1 MKQIFLFLF
10 LALLP
15 TVTAFDCS
23 SVSDTK
29 TCEEVLSLRL
39 NETQEEYLL
48 ADLVYPYDSPTYDFI
63 ADYNRAIQV
72 TTSPENTTIYSST
85 YIKNTWMSF
94 LTIFPAIYEDDILYV
109 PAQTNILSAYS
120 YDIEIPKTAAS
131 GDCKTKYNVLQ
142 NQSTV
147 SISVNGKK
155 QAEGTDAT
163 ISITE
168 DSTITAQL
176 DILFSLGVEHWKEK
190 KYCCSY
196 KKGKC
201 KTWCTKCEYDSTEK
215 KQDSLTISESK
226 SVQFYDKQPFAD
238 LIVTNQYYNTTKG
251 NFSAVNY
258 TFLNLSFANAYFL
271 EQKKQYSI
279 VFEKKP
285 YYFITLQAENIITRK
300 SFNINIDNNTFFV
313 KNTDDCT
320 LFASN
325 YFFNYSAPCDL
336 TVQQEIVPEF
346 EITERDSNLILFV
359 QIVLLLIV
367 FYVLMKEIKKRLF
380 IFLLILILIVPF
392 AAAEEEECG
401 ITNLSSCLPEAIY
414 DYFLEI
420 INAPLQPLLLSIKA
434 LLTADIETD
443 IFYDAWLAVTY
454 VLSFFY
460 VFLFLYAGFTF
471 LTSGGNPIRR
481 AHTKES
487 LQNTVLMIILI
498 AASYYLYD
506 LILTV
511 NSSISNGILNMIDE
525 KFFLLTF
532 DNFINIAL
540 EGIFVTFYLF
550 ALVFALLFLV
560 LRYIVVSFG
569 VILFPIGIFCYFIPP
584 LRSYG
589 RFILNVLAIFMFI
602 SIIDLLL
609 ILVCSLIVENA
620 VFESITIVVMIACF
634 SMINYSLFWAIKF
647 AITKSSMDGLRD
659 DVQQAVKYI
668 AAVV

>member
-1 MKQIFLFLF
+1 MKILYFFLF

-15 TVTAFDCS
+15 TVAAFDCS
-23 SVSDTK
+23 SVSNPAA
-29 TCEEVLSLRL
+29 CEEILSLEL

-48 ADLVYPYDSPTYDFI
+48 ADLVYPYNYPNYDFI

-72 TTSPENTTIYSST
+72 TTPPENTTIYSST
-85 YIKNTWMSF
+85 SFKNAWMSF
-94 LTIFPAIYEDDILYV
+94 LTLFPAIYEEDVLYV
-109 PAQTNILSAYS
+109 PSQTNTLSAYH
-120 YDIEIPKTAAS
+120 YDLEIPKTTAVV
-131 GDCKTKYNVLQ
+131 DCQTKYSVLQ

-147 SISVNGKK
+147 SILVNGKK
-155 QAEGTDAT
+155 QAEGTDANV
-163 ISITE
+163 SITE
-168 DSTITAQL
+168 DSIITTQL
-176 DILFSLGVEHWKEK
+176 DILFSLGVEHWKQK

-201 KTWCTKCEYDSTEK
+201 KTWCTSCQYDSTEK

-226 SVQFYDKQPFAD
+226 EVAYYDDIPFAD
-238 LIVTNQYYNTTKG
+238 LLIVNQYYNTTKG
-251 NFSAVNY
+251 NLTAVNY
-258 TFLNLSFANAYFL
+258 TFLNLSFENAYFT
-271 EQKKQYSI
+271 EQNKMYSV

-285 YYFITLQAENIITRK
+285 YYFITLKSENITDRK
-300 SFNINIDNNTFFV
+300 SFNINRDNNTFFV
-313 KNTDDCT
+313 QNPNNCT

-325 YFFNYSAPCDL
+325 YFYNYSSLCDL

-346 EITERDSNLILFV
+346 EIIERNSNLILLV
-359 QIVLLLIV
+359 QIILLLIV

-380 IFLLILILIVPF
+380 IFFLVLVIIIPF
-392 AAAEEEECG
+392 VAAEEEECG
-401 ITNLSSCLPEAIY
+401 ITNLSSCLPEAMY

-420 INAPLQPLLLSIKA
+420 INAPLQPLLLSIKS
-434 LLTADIETD
+434 LLTADVETD
-443 IFYDAWLAVTY
+443 IFYEPWLAVTY

-481 AHTKES
+481 AHAKES

-506 LILTV
+506 LLLTV
-511 NSSISNGILNMIDE
+511 NSSISNGILDMIDE
-525 KFFLLTF
+525 EFFLLTF
-532 DNFINIAL
+532 DNFVNIAL

-550 ALVFALLFLV
+550 ALLFALLFLV

-589 RFILNVLAIFMFI
+589 RFILNVLAIFIFI

-620 VFESITIVVMIACF
+620 IFENITIVVMIACF
-634 SMINYSLFWAIKF
+634 SLINYSLFWAIKF
-647 AITKSSMDGLRD
+647 AMTKSSMDGLKD

>member
-15 TVTAFDCS
+15 TVAAFDCS
-23 SVSDTK
+23 SVSDKT
-29 TCEEVLSLRL
+29 TCEEILGLGL

-48 ADLVYPYDSPTYDFI
+48 ADLVYPYNFPNYNFI
-63 ADYNRAIQV
+63 ADYNRAIHI

-85 YIKNTWMSF
+85 YIKNAWVSF
-94 LTIFPAIYEDDILYV
+94 LTIFPAIYEGDVLYA
-109 PAQTNILSAYS
+109 PSHTNTLSAYN
-120 YDIEIPKTAAS
+120 YDLEIPKTTAS
-131 GDCKTKYNVLQ
+131 GDCKTKYSVLQ

-147 SISVNGKK
+147 SILVNGKK
-155 QAEGTDAT
+155 QTEGTDAIVS
-163 ISITE
+163 ISE
-168 DSTITAQL
+168 DSIITAQL
-176 DILFSLGVEHWKEK
+176 DILFSLRVEHWKQK

-201 KTWCTKCEYDSTEK
+201 KTWCTSCQYDSAEK
-215 KQDSLTISESK
+215 KQDSLTISKSK
-226 SVQFYDKQPFAD
+226 DVQFYDEQPFAD
-238 LIVTNQYYNTTKG
+238 LVVTNQYYNTTKG
-251 NFSAVNY
+251 NFNATNY
-258 TFLNLSFANAYFL
+258 TFLNISFENAYVT
-271 EQKKQYSI
+271 EQNKVYSV

-285 YYFITLQAENIITRK
+285 YYFITLQAENITTRK
-300 SFNINIDNNTFFV
+300 SFNINIDNSTFFV
-313 KNTDDCT
+313 QNTNNCT

-346 EITERDSNLILFV
+346 EIIERDSNLILFV

-380 IFLLILILIVPF
+380 IFVLVLLLIVPF

-434 LLTADIETD
+434 LLTADVETD
-443 IFYDAWLAVTY
+443 IFYEAWLAVTY

-481 AHTKES
+481 AHAKES

-532 DNFINIAL
+532 DNFVNIAL

-589 RFILNVLAIFMFI
+589 RFILNVLAIFIFI

-634 SMINYSLFWAIKF
+634 SMINYSLFWAINF
-647 AITKSSMDGLRD
+647 AITKSSMDGLKD